1 MRNFLFTFD
10 ILSKK
15 ELINFYLL
23 VFLFFISTILEI
35 FGISIFLPLLKSII
49 DPNFSTN
56 NNFINNFNLF
66 KVESDSS
73 LIINYCLIIVL
84 LFILKIFFSLISII
98 YFNNFIALKQKKI
111 SYFLIENYLNQKF
124 IFFLNNNSSKLIQN
138 SINETSQITYTYL
151 SSVIILIPEIFFLTG
166 IIIFLTI
173 LNPLE
178 SLIIIS
184 SLLIFLL
191 IFYNMFKKRYLDY
204 GIIRNENDTKR
215 YQVLEETFGSIK
227 DIILK
232 NKKNF
237 FLKRFKKHND
247 ASVFSSKKVMIFQS
261 FPRFIFELLVI
272 ISFVLITI
280 YLTYN
285 NQIISILPTL
295 GLFAAISFR
304 AIPSINKI
312 FSCLNN
318 IKYASRS
325 IDIVIKEIKSYQ
337 NKKIINQNIQKE
349 LIIFDNE
356 ITLKNIEFKFPN
368 TDNNIFEK
376 IDFSI
381 KKNSFIGIMAESGV
395 GKSTLVNIIC
405 GLLTPSNGNIF
416 SDNKLVNTES
426 NEWKKKFGIV
436 PQNFFM
442 LDDTIENNITF
453 GDDIKKNQLLF
464 EKAIDQSESREFIES
479 RENKFSEIIGQKG
492 TRISGGQQQRLAIAR
507 ALYFN
512 PEILI
517 FDEATNSLDKKTENS
532 ILNTIKKMAST
543 KTIIQISHDPDALK
557 YCEEIFKLSKR
568 KLEKI

>member
-1 MRNFLFTFD
+1 M
-10 ILSKK
+10 
-15 ELINFYLL
+15 
-23 VFLFFISTILEI
+23 
-35 FGISIFLPLLKSII
+35 P
-49 DPNFSTN
+49 
-56 NNFINNFNLF
+56 
-66 KVESDSS
+66 
-73 LIINYCLIIVL
+73 
-84 LFILKIFFSLISII
+84 
-98 YFNNFIALKQKKI
+98 LKQKKI

-318 IKYASRS
+318 IKYSSRS

>member
-23 VFLFFISTILEI
+23 IFLFFISTILEI

-73 LIINYCLIIVL
+73 LIINYCLIIVF

-98 YFNNFIALKQKKI
+98 YFNNFIASKQKKI

-173 LNPLE
+173 LNPLV
-178 SLIIIS
+178 SLMIIS

-232 NKKNF
+232 NKKIF

-318 IKYASRS
+318 IKYSSRS

-337 NKKIINQNIQKE
+337 NKKIINQNFQKE

-453 GDDIKKNQLLF
+453 GDDIKKNELLF

-507 ALYFN
+507 ALYFD

>member
-1 MRNFLFTFD
+1 MRNFLFIFD

-73 LIINYCLIIVL
+73 LIINYCLIIVF

-98 YFNNFIALKQKKI
+98 YFNNFIASKQKKI

-178 SLIIIS
+178 SLMIIS

-318 IKYASRS
+318 IKYSSRS

-479 RENKFSEIIGQKG
+479 RENKFSELIGQKG

>member
-543 KTIIQISHDPDALK
+543 KTIIQISHDPDDLK

>member
-1 MRNFLFTFD
+1 MKNFLFTFD

-56 NNFINNFNLF
+56 NNLINNFNFF
-66 KVESDSS
+66 KVESQSS
-73 LIINYCLIIVL
+73 LIINYCLIIVF

-98 YFNNFIALKQKKI
+98 YFNNFIASKQKKI
-111 SYFLIENYLNQKF
+111 SYFLIENYLDQKF

-166 IIIFLTI
+166 IIVFLTI

-178 SLIIIS
+178 SLMIIS
-184 SLLIFLL
+184 SLLLFLC
-191 IFYNMFKKRYLDY
+191 IFYNMFKKKYLDY

-280 YLTYN
+280 YLTHN

-318 IKYASRS
+318 IKYSSRS

-337 NKKIINQNIQKE
+337 NKRVINQNFQKE
-349 LIIFDNE
+349 PIIFDNE

-368 TDNNIFEK
+368 TDNNIFET

-395 GKSTLVNIIC
+395 GKSTLMNIMC

-416 SDNKLVNTES
+416 SDTKLVNTES

-453 GDDIKKNQLLF
+453 GDDIKKNELLF
-464 EKAIDQSESREFIES
+464 EKAINQSELREFIES
-479 RENKFSEIIGQKG
+479 RENKFLEIIGQKG
-492 TRISGGQQQRLAIAR
+492 TKISGGQQQRLAIAR
-507 ALYFN
+507 ALYFD

-557 YCEEIFKLSKR
+557 YCEEIFKLSKG

>member
-111 SYFLIENYLNQKF
+111 YFFLIENYLNQKF

-237 FLKRFKKHND
+237 F
-247 ASVFSSKKVMIFQS
+247 
-261 FPRFIFELLVI
+261 
-272 ISFVLITI
+272 
-280 YLTYN
+280 
-285 NQIISILPTL
+285 
-295 GLFAAISFR
+295 
-304 AIPSINKI
+304 
-312 FSCLNN
+312 
-318 IKYASRS
+318 
-325 IDIVIKEIKSYQ
+325 
-337 NKKIINQNIQKE
+337 
-349 LIIFDNE
+349 
-356 ITLKNIEFKFPN
+356 
-368 TDNNIFEK
+368 
-376 IDFSI
+376 
-381 KKNSFIGIMAESGV
+381 
-395 GKSTLVNIIC
+395 
-405 GLLTPSNGNIF
+405 
-416 SDNKLVNTES
+416 
-426 NEWKKKFGIV
+426 
-436 PQNFFM
+436 
-442 LDDTIENNITF
+442 
-453 GDDIKKNQLLF
+453 
-464 EKAIDQSESREFIES
+464 
-479 RENKFSEIIGQKG
+479 
-492 TRISGGQQQRLAIAR
+492 
-507 ALYFN
+507 
-512 PEILI
+512 
-517 FDEATNSLDKKTENS
+517 
-532 ILNTIKKMAST
+532 
-543 KTIIQISHDPDALK
+543 
-557 YCEEIFKLSKR
+557 
-568 KLEKI
+568 

>member
-204 GIIRNENDTKR
+204 GIIRNENDT
-215 YQVLEETFGSIK
+215 T
-227 DIILK
+227 
-232 NKKNF
+232 
-237 FLKRFKKHND
+237 
-247 ASVFSSKKVMIFQS
+247 
-261 FPRFIFELLVI
+261 
-272 ISFVLITI
+272 
-280 YLTYN
+280 
-285 NQIISILPTL
+285 
-295 GLFAAISFR
+295 
-304 AIPSINKI
+304 
-312 FSCLNN
+312 
-318 IKYASRS
+318 
-325 IDIVIKEIKSYQ
+325 VIK
-337 NKKIINQNIQKE
+337 
-349 LIIFDNE
+349 
-356 ITLKNIEFKFPN
+356 
-368 TDNNIFEK
+368 
-376 IDFSI
+376 
-381 KKNSFIGIMAESGV
+381 
-395 GKSTLVNIIC
+395 
-405 GLLTPSNGNIF
+405 
-416 SDNKLVNTES
+416 
-426 NEWKKKFGIV
+426 
-436 PQNFFM
+436 
-442 LDDTIENNITF
+442 
-453 GDDIKKNQLLF
+453 
-464 EKAIDQSESREFIES
+464 
-479 RENKFSEIIGQKG
+479 
-492 TRISGGQQQRLAIAR
+492 
-507 ALYFN
+507 
-512 PEILI
+512 
-517 FDEATNSLDKKTENS
+517 
-532 ILNTIKKMAST
+532 
-543 KTIIQISHDPDALK
+543 
-557 YCEEIFKLSKR
+557 
-568 KLEKI
+568 

>member
-98 YFNNFIALKQKKI
+98 YFNNFIASKQKKI

-318 IKYASRS
+318 IKYSSRS

-557 YCEEIFKLSKR
+557 YCEEIFKLSKG

>member
-1 MRNFLFTFD
+1 MKNFLFTFD

-49 DPNFSTN
+49 DPSFSTN
-56 NNFINNFNLF
+56 NNLINNFNFF
-66 KVESDSS
+66 KVESQSN
-73 LIINYCLIIVL
+73 LIINYCLIIVF
-84 LFILKIFFSLISII
+84 LFISKIFFSLISII
-98 YFNNFIALKQKKI
+98 YFNNFIASKQKKI

-124 IFFLNNNSSKLIQN
+124 VFFLNNNSSKLIQN

-151 SSVIILIPEIFFLTG
+151 SSVIILIPEFFFLTG
-166 IIIFLTI
+166 IVIFLTI
-173 LNPLE
+173 LNPFE

-184 SLLIFLL
+184 SLLLFLW
-191 IFYNMFKKRYLDY
+191 IFYNIFKKKYLDY

-232 NKKNF
+232 NKRNF

-280 YLTYN
+280 YLTHN

-318 IKYASRS
+318 IKYSSRS

-337 NKKIINQNIQKE
+337 NKRVINQNFKKE
-349 LIIFDNE
+349 PIIFDNE

-368 TDNNIFEK
+368 TDNNIFET

-395 GKSTLVNIIC
+395 GKSTLVNIIS
-405 GLLTPSNGNIF
+405 GLLTPSNGSIF
-416 SDNKLVNTES
+416 SDTKLVNTES

-453 GDDIKKNQLLF
+453 GDDIKKNELLF

-479 RENKFSEIIGQKG
+479 REDKFLEIIGQKG

-507 ALYFN
+507 ALYFD

-557 YCEEIFKLSKR
+557 YCEEIFKLSKG

>member
-1 MRNFLFTFD
+1 
-10 ILSKK
+10 
-15 ELINFYLL
+15 
-23 VFLFFISTILEI
+23 
-35 FGISIFLPLLKSII
+35 
-49 DPNFSTN
+49 
-56 NNFINNFNLF
+56 
-66 KVESDSS
+66 
-73 LIINYCLIIVL
+73 
-84 LFILKIFFSLISII
+84 
-98 YFNNFIALKQKKI
+98 
-111 SYFLIENYLNQKF
+111 
-124 IFFLNNNSSKLIQN
+124 
-138 SINETSQITYTYL
+138 
-151 SSVIILIPEIFFLTG
+151 
-166 IIIFLTI
+166 
-173 LNPLE
+173 
-178 SLIIIS
+178 
-184 SLLIFLL
+184 
-191 IFYNMFKKRYLDY
+191 MFKKRYLDY

-376 IDFSI
+376 I
-381 KKNSFIGIMAESGV
+381 
-395 GKSTLVNIIC
+395 
-405 GLLTPSNGNIF
+405 
-416 SDNKLVNTES
+416 
-426 NEWKKKFGIV
+426 
-436 PQNFFM
+436 
-442 LDDTIENNITF
+442 
-453 GDDIKKNQLLF
+453 
-464 EKAIDQSESREFIES
+464 
-479 RENKFSEIIGQKG
+479 
-492 TRISGGQQQRLAIAR
+492 
-507 ALYFN
+507 
-512 PEILI
+512 
-517 FDEATNSLDKKTENS
+517 
-532 ILNTIKKMAST
+532 
-543 KTIIQISHDPDALK
+543 
-557 YCEEIFKLSKR
+557 
-568 KLEKI
+568 

>member
-98 YFNNFIALKQKKI
+98 YFNNFIASKQKKI

-543 KTIIQISHDPDALK
+543 KTIIQISHDQDALK

>member
-98 YFNNFIALKQKKI
+98 YFNNFIASKQKKI

-318 IKYASRS
+318 IKYSSRS

-543 KTIIQISHDPDALK
+543 KTIIQISHDQDALK

>member
-1 MRNFLFTFD
+1 
-10 ILSKK
+10 
-15 ELINFYLL
+15 
-23 VFLFFISTILEI
+23 
-35 FGISIFLPLLKSII
+35 
-49 DPNFSTN
+49 
-56 NNFINNFNLF
+56 
-66 KVESDSS
+66 
-73 LIINYCLIIVL
+73 
-84 LFILKIFFSLISII
+84 
-98 YFNNFIALKQKKI
+98 
-111 SYFLIENYLNQKF
+111 
-124 IFFLNNNSSKLIQN
+124 
-138 SINETSQITYTYL
+138 
-151 SSVIILIPEIFFLTG
+151 
-166 IIIFLTI
+166 
-173 LNPLE
+173 
-178 SLIIIS
+178 
-184 SLLIFLL
+184 
-191 IFYNMFKKRYLDY
+191 
-204 GIIRNENDTKR
+204 
-215 YQVLEETFGSIK
+215 
-227 DIILK
+227 
-232 NKKNF
+232 
-237 FLKRFKKHND
+237 
-247 ASVFSSKKVMIFQS
+247 MIFQS